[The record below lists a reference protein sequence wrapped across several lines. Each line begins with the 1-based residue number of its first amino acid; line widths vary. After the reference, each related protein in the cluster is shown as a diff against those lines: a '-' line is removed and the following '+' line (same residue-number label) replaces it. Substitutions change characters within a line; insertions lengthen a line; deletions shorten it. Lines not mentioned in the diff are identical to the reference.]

1 MHSSALKQNVECLRV
16 CCSAY
21 CAGEE
26 MNANPLS
33 CTVNQ
38 STYTVQHQPVFAED
52 R

>member
-33 CTVNQ
+33 CTVN
-38 STYTVQHQPVFAED
+38 HQPTWYNTNQCLQKID
-52 R
+52 